1 MRSVQLQYMYYTF
14 TKHLITAV
22 ILQISLETLLKPL
35 YMIDIS
41 KGLKFPWKNTW
52 PKCQQAQWFCSCF
65 DTLENH
71 NILVGI
77 HCLWALPY
85 TVYELCHT
93 LFISFVIHCLL
104 ALTCTVYELW
114 YTPFMSFDMHSL
126 WALIYT
132 V

>member
-85 TVYELCHT
+85 TVHKLCHT
-93 LFISFVIHCLL
+93 LFISI
-104 ALTCTVYELW
+104 Y
-114 YTPFMSFDMHSL
+114 MHSL

-132 V
+132 VYELWHAQFMSFDIYSLWALT